1 MKVMP
6 KRSKHF
12 EIFRNIF
19 LFQRTKTE
27 LAESVFL
34 SPLCECFQFEPGE
47 YIFTRDH
54 FRKCM
59 GIVVSGEVRA
69 IKQAK
74 DGTFILL
81 NTFFSS
87 GIFGVA
93 GLFVNSQEYVSDIQ
107 VVRRSKVLFLPEELL
122 RSLFR
127 REPMTAENYI
137 SYLATR
143 IQFLNKRIDIF
154 TGGTAE
160 QRLAGYLLS
169 ICPACYPYECNIPV
183 TYQDLSKVL
192 NVGRASLYR
201 AFDSLER
208 FGIITREGRVVTILD
223 LEVLRGII

>member
-1 MKVMP
+1 M
-6 KRSKHF
+6 
-12 EIFRNIF
+12 
-19 LFQRTKTE
+19 FQRTKTE

-93 GLFVNSQEYVSDIQ
+93 GLFVNDIQ

-192 NVGRASLYR
+192 NIGRASLYR